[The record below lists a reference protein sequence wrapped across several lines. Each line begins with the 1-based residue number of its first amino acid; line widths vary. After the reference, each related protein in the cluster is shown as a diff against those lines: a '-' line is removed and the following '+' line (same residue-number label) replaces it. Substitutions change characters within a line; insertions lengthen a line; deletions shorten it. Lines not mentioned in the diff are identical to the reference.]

1 MNHRIKQAAVR
12 LAAVF
17 MLFLFLVSGIKMQAN
32 AGFGDFNDYDSG
44 SDWDSGWDSDYDS
57 GSDWDS
63 DYDSDWDYDWD
74 DDGDYDWSSS
84 GNGGYRSGGGSSE
97 DRVIPMLLS
106 VILYVLLM
114 FLATRL
120 ISRRRRRVQPRMR
133 RTEPVRTQQRV
144 LPDRTAEISRVIRE
158 RDPLFTA
165 PDFISFAKQVYV
177 DIQDAWAKRDLE
189 PVRAVLHQNLYQQT
203 ERQIQKKIADG
214 IVNHLERISVNTA
227 YLTSYRRDAQYE
239 YLTVYLA
246 ASMIDYQVKEATG
259 EVILG
264 NKTTRWNMY
273 YKMTFM
279 RSNDVKTGSAN
290 EKDRGFVCPNCGAPL
305 TGTSFGKCEYC
316 DSIVTTGIY
325 DWVLSD
331 FGVVKNDTRD
341 DGIVVDS

>member
-1 MNHRIKQAAVR
+1 MKDTIKSAAVR
-12 LAAVF
+12 LGAVLL
-17 MLFLFLVSGIKMQAN
+17 LFLFLVSGMKIQAN

-44 SDWDSGWDSDYDS
+44 SDRDSG
-57 GSDWDS
+57 WDS

-74 DDGDYDWSSS
+74 DDDDYDWSSS
-84 GNGGYRSGGGSSE
+84 GSGSYRSSNASREERIFSMLLMVIIVIFIFYRSQKRASRGSS
-97 DRVIPMLLS
+97 
-106 VILYVLLM
+106 
-114 FLATRL
+114 
-120 ISRRRRRVQPRMR
+120 R
-133 RTEPVRTQQRV
+133 RTQPGQARTAPARTQQKV
-144 LPDRTAEISRVIRE
+144 LPDRTTEISRVIRE

-177 DIQDAWAKRDLE
+177 DIQDAWSKRDLE

-239 YLTVYLA
+239 YLTIYLA

-279 RSNDVKTGSAN
+279 RSNDSKTRSSK
-290 EKDRGFVCPNCGAPL
+290 EKDKGFVCPNCGAPL

-341 DGIVVDS
+341 DGIVIDS